1 VHVSYCHS
9 PMRYAWDQ
17 FESYFGEAQVGRA
30 RNRVLRPIMA
40 AMARWDRRTAGRV
53 DRFVANSHYVAARI
67 RRYYNRGSTV
77 VYPPVDTDFYRPA
90 ENARPRSGFLVVSA
104 LVPYKKLEL
113 AIDAC
118 RTLGAPLT
126 VVGTGL
132 ELARLKSSA
141 GPGVEFLGW
150 RSDEEIRDLYRSA
163 EAALLPGVEDFGMV
177 PVEAQACGCPVVAY
191 AEGGAAETVTDD
203 ETGALVGTPTAAAF
217 ADALRRIRA
226 RRFDTDRLRAHA
238 LRFSREQFLEGFR
251 GAVDA
256 ATNRTPSRPAAR
268 RTQPPPPAAREDAA
282 SRTQAQPQ
290 AAREDEQ

>member
-1 VHVSYCHS
+1 
-9 PMRYAWDQ
+9 
-17 FESYFGEAQVGRA
+17 
-30 RNRVLRPIMA
+30 
-40 AMARWDRRTAGRV
+40 
-53 DRFVANSHYVAARI
+53 
-67 RRYYNRGSTV
+67 
-77 VYPPVDTDFYRPA
+77 
-90 ENARPRSGFLVVSA
+90 VSA

-113 AIDAC
+113 ATDAC

-126 VVGTGL
+126 VVGTGP

-177 PVEAQACGCPVVAY
+177 PVEAQACGCPVVAF
-191 AEGGAAETVTDD
+191 AEGGAAETVIDD

-226 RRFDTDRLRAHA
+226 RTFDTDRLRAHA

-256 ATNRTPSRPAAR
+256 ATNRPPSLPW
-268 RTQPPPPAAREDAA
+268 AARED
-282 SRTQAQPQ
+282 QQ
-290 AAREDEQ
+290 